1 MVEVSAVSQHITRVF
16 FTRRLCSNLTISALA
31 VLLALAASA
40 PSAQARPRNELVL
53 ATAAEDPV
61 LRARLVALSPSV
73 NPEEARRVAFI
84 AYTTGRELAH
94 KWEMGSSPTFH
105 SFLIN
110 IGAKQ
115 AGYCHQFATELLL
128 RLDAQKLQTLE
139 LHWGESDAGTDTEHN
154 VIVVTARG
162 QPFAQGIML
171 DNWRHSGRLLWGP
184 LHGDPHRTWQENK
197 AALAS
202 RVPRRSSTADQPK
215 RKTNPKR
222 RSKARLKTRAG
233 GDRASGGVFH
243 ATALRTG
250 YGANLSCAHYRKS

>member
-1 MVEVSAVSQHITRVF
+1 MSKHIIMVF
-16 FTRRLCSNLTISALA
+16 FTRRLCSNLTIFALVA
-31 VLLALAASA
+31 PLAFAAFA
-40 PSAQARPRNELVL
+40 PSAEARPRNELVL
-53 ATAAEDPV
+53 AASAEDPV

-84 AYTTGRELAH
+84 AYTTGRELAY

-110 IGAKQ
+110 IGAKK

-128 RLDAQKLQTLE
+128 RLDAQQLQTLE

-171 DNWRHSGRLLWGP
+171 DNWRRSGRLLWGP
-184 LHGDPHRTWQENK
+184 LHGDPDRTWQENK

-202 RVPRRSSTADQPK
+202 RVPRRPPTADQPK

-222 RSKARLKTRAG
+222 KRQPRLKRAA
-233 GDRASGGVFH
+233 R
-243 ATALRTG
+243 
-250 YGANLSCAHYRKS
+250 